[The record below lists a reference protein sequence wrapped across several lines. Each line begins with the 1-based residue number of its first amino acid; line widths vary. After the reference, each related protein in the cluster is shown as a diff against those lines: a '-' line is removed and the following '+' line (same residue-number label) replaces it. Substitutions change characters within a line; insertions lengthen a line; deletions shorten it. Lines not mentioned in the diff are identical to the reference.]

1 MSATWR
7 SSARPSV
14 GADSVFHLAAVV
26 SGAAEADF
34 DLGMRVNLDGTRAL
48 LEALRG
54 EGRRPKVVFSSSVA
68 VFGGALPAMVDD
80 ATTPMPQSSY
90 GVQKLIG
97 ELLVGDYSRKGYVDG
112 RAVRLPTIVV
122 RPGKPNAAASSFASG
137 IIREPLAG
145 VEAVCPV
152 DPDTAMWVLSPT
164 AAITNLLHAHELPAE
179 RWTGPRSLS
188 LPGITVVGARDARGA
203 GGGGRRGGA
212 CARAHAAGPA
222 HRGHRAHLARPLRHG
237 TRGCHGLRARRRL
250 RIGRPRIREGVRA
263 VTMKKTELEKRK
275 GLKLANDL
283 RLAGNPYARS
293 GETEADRRARRDRDR
308 ALGLVPFAAKLP
320 QELVRQMQAEAEAR
334 GARLD
339 DLVAEWLRKGMAG

>member
-1 MSATWR
+1 MNVARSTKSSRSTRSAAPALDR
-7 SSARPSV
+7 VRALVGDVGDVAFIRDAV
-14 GADSVFHLAAVV
+14 RGADSVFHLAAVV

-34 DLGMRVNLDGTRAL
+34 DLGLRVNLDGTRAL

-68 VFGGALPAMVDD
+68 VFGGALPEVVDD

-152 DPDTAMWVLSPT
+152 DPDTVDVGAVTHGGDREP
-164 AAITNLLHAHELPAE
+164 AARARAAGRAVDGAALAE
-179 RWTGPRSLS
+179 PSRHHRL
-188 LPGITVVGARDARGA
+188 GARDARSA

-222 HRGHRAHLARPLRHG
+222 HRRPSCGRWPARFDTARADAMGFVRDG
-237 TRGCHGLRARRRL
+237 DFESIVRGYAK
-250 RIGRPRIREGVRA
+250 EYVR
-263 VTMKKTELEKRK
+263 
-275 GLKLANDL
+275 
-283 RLAGNPYARS
+283 
-293 GETEADRRARRDRDR
+293 
-308 ALGLVPFAAKLP
+308 
-320 QELVRQMQAEAEAR
+320 
-334 GARLD
+334 
-339 DLVAEWLRKGMAG
+339 